1 VVETHPS
8 LPIVLEEKSNINNNN
23 NNNNNN
29 KRDYRSSRYQSQC
42 LGKRRR
48 STVNLVLKISFA
60 EYQKKSLLGKK
71 ERLAS

>member
-29 KRDYRSSRYQSQC
+29 NKRDYRSSRYQ
-42 LGKRRR
+42 
-48 STVNLVLKISFA
+48 
-60 EYQKKSLLGKK
+60 KSVSR
-71 ERLAS
+71 ET